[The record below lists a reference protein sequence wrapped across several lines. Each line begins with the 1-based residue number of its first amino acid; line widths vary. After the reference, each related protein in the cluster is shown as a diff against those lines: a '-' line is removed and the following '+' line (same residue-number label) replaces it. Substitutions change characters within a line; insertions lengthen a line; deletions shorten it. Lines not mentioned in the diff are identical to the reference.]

1 MSHTEP
7 EPADS
12 HREGPAAGPEEL
24 YTKAL
29 GELAETI
36 APWFFEFGSWVFGG
50 LIGFNLLIMGSLITL
65 GPVDP
70 AVTAAT
76 AAFALAL
83 PLDVAGLFALRL
95 AQDLQRVG
103 LEDEVVRAVGQV
115 VPAVGAL
122 APPPSAREVQR
133 QRRTGRLLRASFW
146 ILALSGVLAVLGM
159 LAVLWHMAWWIA
171 VAFLAMV
178 MISLVICSLAIVAA
192 RPHGAAE
199 AREAREQRRRSQE
212 QRRRARDAR
221 HGQARAQ
228 APARDGERDER
239 T

>member
-12 HREGPAAGPEEL
+12 HQEGPAAGPEDL
-24 YTKAL
+24 YTNAF
-29 GELAETI
+29 GELAEII

-50 LIGFNLLIMGSLITL
+50 LLGFNLLIIGSLITL
-65 GPVDP
+65 GPIDP

-95 AQDLQRVG
+95 VQDMQRVG
-103 LEDEVVRAVGQV
+103 LEDEVARAVGQV
-115 VPAVGAL
+115 IPAVGAL
-122 APPPSAREVQR
+122 APPPSAREAQR

-178 MISLVICSLAIVAA
+178 VICSLVIYSLAMAAA
-192 RPHGAAE
+192 RPRDAAE
-199 AREAREQRRRSQE
+199 AREAREQRRRYQE
-212 QRRRARDAR
+212 QERRARDVR
-221 HGQARAQ
+221 HGQAQ

>member
-12 HREGPAAGPEEL
+12 HPGGAAAGPEDL
-24 YTKAL
+24 YTKAF

-50 LIGFNLLIMGSLITL
+50 LIGYNLLIMGSLISL
-65 GPVDP
+65 GPVDS
-70 AVTAAT
+70 AVMVAT

-103 LEDEVVRAVGQV
+103 LEDEVARAVGQV
-115 VPAVGAL
+115 IPAVGAL
-122 APPPSAREVQR
+122 APSPTMREAQR
-133 QRRTGRLLRASFW
+133 QRRTVRLLRTSFW

-159 LAVLWHMAWWIA
+159 QAVLWRMAWWIA

-178 MISLVICSLAIVAA
+178 MISLVICSRAMATA
-192 RPHGAAE
+192 RPAP
-199 AREAREQRRRSQE
+199 
-212 QRRRARDAR
+212 
-221 HGQARAQ
+221 HGQAE
-228 APARDGERDER
+228 APERDVR
-239 T
+239 

>member
-7 EPADS
+7 EPTDS
-12 HREGPAAGPEEL
+12 YREGPAVGPEDL
-24 YTKAL
+24 YTNAF
-29 GELAETI
+29 GEVAEIT
-36 APWFFEFGSWVFGG
+36 APWFFEFGSWIFGG

-70 AVTAAT
+70 AVMAAT

-115 VPAVGAL
+115 IPAVGAL
-122 APPPSAREVQR
+122 APPPSAREAQR

-159 LAVLWHMAWWIA
+159 LAVLWHMAWWVA

-178 MISLVICSLAIVAA
+178 VISLVICSLAIAAA
-192 RPHGAAE
+192 RPRDAAE
-199 AREAREQRRRSQE
+199 AREAR
-212 QRRRARDAR
+212 DVR

>member
-12 HREGPAAGPEEL
+12 HPEGLAAGPEDL

-50 LIGFNLLIMGSLITL
+50 LIGYNLLIMGSLISL

-70 AVTAAT
+70 AVMVAT
-76 AAFALAL
+76 TAFALAL

-103 LEDEVVRAVGQV
+103 LEDEVARAVGQFI
-115 VPAVGAL
+115 PAVGAL
-122 APPPSAREVQR
+122 APPPSVREAQR
-133 QRRTGRLLRASFW
+133 QRRTGRLLRTSFW

-159 LAVLWHMAWWIA
+159 LAVLWRMAWWIA

-178 MISLVICSLAIVAA
+178 MISLVICSLAMASA
-192 RPHGAAE
+192 RPRRATE
-199 AREAREQRRRSQE
+199 AGE
-212 QRRRARDAR
+212 ARDAR
-221 HGQARAQ
+221 NVRRRQ
-228 APARDGERDER
+228 
-239 T
+239 

>member
-1 MSHTEP
+1 VSHTEP
-7 EPADS
+7 EPVGS
-12 HREGPAAGPEEL
+12 HPEGPAAGPEDL

-50 LIGFNLLIMGSLITL
+50 LIGFNLLIIGPLITL

-83 PLDVAGLFALRL
+83 PLDVAGIFALRL
-95 AQDLQRVG
+95 VQDLQRVG
-103 LEDEVVRAVGQV
+103 LEDEVARAVGQV
-115 VPAVGAL
+115 IPAVGAL
-122 APPPSAREVQR
+122 APPPSAREAQR
-133 QRRTGRLLRASFW
+133 QRRTGHLLRASFW

-159 LAVLWHMAWWIA
+159 LAVLRHMAWWIA

-178 MISLVICSLAIVAA
+178 VISLVICSLAMAAA
-192 RPHGAAE
+192 RPRDAAE
-199 AREAREQRRRSQE
+199 ARDAREQRRRSQE
-212 QRRRARDAR
+212 QGRCARDAR
-221 HGQARAQ
+221 HGQAQ